1 MLWRFCS
8 VTEAVHQQPT
18 AYGTIGAGITGF
30 AGAQQFIL
38 PGFRERYA
46 GCKTQCRCR
55 GACHTASAD
64 LKELPSADLHGL
76 LLVSTLS
83 RPIYI
88 RLLRVQGV
96 GVIFLCG
103 RGRKGPELAQFPSI
117 QEGFVTEYH
126 NVGVCVLIW
135 LRESEKTQQKEI
147 ENVTNITGVRQIELW
162 RRDDLQHPRLDEV
175 AEEVPVALVYNG
187 ISHVVMMASPKDL
200 EYFALGFSLSEGIIE
215 SPRDI
220 FGMDV
225 VPSCNGLEV
234 QIELSSRRFMGLKER
249 RRALAGRTGCG
260 VCGVEQLNDIGKPVQ
275 PLPFTQTFDLNK
287 LDDALRHL
295 NDFQPVGQLTG
306 CTHAAAWMLPSGELV
321 GGHED
326 VGRHVALD
334 KLLGRRSQEGE
345 SWQQGA
351 VLVSSRASY
360 EMVQKSAMCGVEILF
375 AVSAATTL
383 AVEVAERC
391 NLTLVGFCKPGRAT
405 VYTHPQRLSN

>member
-1 MLWRFCS
+1 MNKIHQEEVKNVMNCAGSRQLTLWK
-8 VTEAVHQQPT
+8 
-18 AYGTIGAGITGF
+18 
-30 AGAQQFIL
+30 
-38 PGFRERYA
+38 RE
-46 GCKTQCRCR
+46 
-55 GACHTASAD
+55 
-64 LKELPSADLHGL
+64 
-76 LLVSTLS
+76 
-83 RPIYI
+83 
-88 RLLRVQGV
+88 
-96 GVIFLCG
+96 
-103 RGRKGPELAQFPSI
+103 
-117 QEGFVTEYH
+117 
-126 NVGVCVLIW
+126 
-135 LRESEKTQQKEI
+135 
-147 ENVTNITGVRQIELW
+147 
-162 RRDDLQHPRLDEV
+162 DLQHPQPDEV

-200 EYFALGFSLSEGIIE
+200 EHFALGFSLSEGIIE
-215 SPRDI
+215 RPQDI
-220 FGMDV
+220 YAMEV

-234 QIELSSRRFMGLKER
+234 QVELSSRRFMGLKER

-275 PLPFTQTFDLNK
+275 PLPFTQTFDLAN
-287 LDDALRHL
+287 LDNALRHL

-306 CTHAAAWMLPSGELV
+306 CTHAAAWVQPSGHLA

-334 KLLGRRSQEGE
+334 KLLGRRAIEGE
-345 SWQQGA
+345 TWQQGA

-405 VYTHPQRLSN
+405 IYTHPQRLVAQ

>member
-1 MLWRFCS
+1 MNK
-8 VTEAVHQQPT
+8 
-18 AYGTIGAGITGF
+18 I
-30 AGAQQFIL
+30 
-38 PGFRERYA
+38 
-46 GCKTQCRCR
+46 
-55 GACHTASAD
+55 
-64 LKELPSADLHGL
+64 
-76 LLVSTLS
+76 
-83 RPIYI
+83 
-88 RLLRVQGV
+88 
-96 GVIFLCG
+96 
-103 RGRKGPELAQFPSI
+103 I
-117 QEGFVTEYH
+117 QE
-126 NVGVCVLIW
+126 NN
-135 LRESEKTQQKEI
+135 Q
-147 ENVTNITGVRQIELW
+147 NVTTVTGSRQLTLW
-162 RRDDLQHPRLDEV
+162 KREDLQHPQPDEV

-200 EYFALGFSLSEGIIE
+200 EHFALGFSLSEGIIE
-215 SPRDI
+215 SPQDI

-234 QIELSSRRFMGLKER
+234 QVELSSRRFMGLKER

-260 VCGVEQLNDIGKPVQ
+260 VCGVEQLNDIGKPAQ
-275 PLPFTQTFDLNK
+275 PLPFTQTFDLAD
-287 LDDALRHL
+287 LDRALTHL
-295 NDFQPVGQLTG
+295 NDFQPVGQRTG
-306 CTHAAAWMLPSGELV
+306 CTHAAAWVQPSGILA

-334 KLLGRRSQEGE
+334 KLLGRRAIEGE

-405 VYTHPQRLSN
+405 IYTHPQRLIAE